1 MPSPSAVS
9 AEARATPLSP
19 AGRPPAPRATPAL
32 AVLGGLAVLVAALA
46 VASLFVGAGD
56 TRPGRVLDFLL
67 DRSGARADGQ
77 LHTVVAT
84 LRLPRTLAGLA
95 IGAALGL
102 AGALLQAAT
111 RNPLAETGLLGVNG
125 GAALGVVVGISYFGV
140 GSGFGYIPWALGGAL
155 AASLLVLLLAGAGRA
170 GASPLRLVLAGAA
183 MTFTVTGL
191 INFIVLGSGKTYDEY
206 RFWVLGSLS
215 GVTSRSLTGVLPVLA
230 LGALAALPAIRPLSA
245 LALGDDAARA
255 LGHRPAA
262 TRVVVAVAVTLL
274 AAGSVALAG
283 PLTFLGLVA
292 GYVAR
297 RLMGPR
303 TGAQLAASALV
314 GAAVLLT
321 ADLAARVVIKPYE
334 TSVALVLALIGGPL
348 LILMVRSK
356 NVLLLGGPA
365 AVSGGSGGRR
375 APARAHRGGDG
386 GPDDSLVL
394 RAGGLSML
402 VPRRGAVAA
411 AGLAVLT
418 AAALGL
424 CVVLGSAVLTP
435 SQALNALFGHGTHA
449 AVLMVRE
456 FSLPRIVAG
465 LLVGAALGVAGC
477 LTQTMARNRLA
488 TPDFLGVNEGAT
500 FAVLLTVLG
509 SSTATFGAWWSG
521 PLGALIAAG
530 TILLVAGRGGAQGY
544 RVLIVGFAV
553 AAMLRSLTELLL
565 AKKDLDIAQAMFT
578 WSVGSLNG
586 RGYSSI
592 TALAVGLAVLLP
604 AALLAGRRL
613 RLLRFGEDVVT
624 VLGTDPARTR
634 LLVLAVATALA
645 GLAVGVGGPIGFIAL
660 SAPVIAARIAGPA
673 RVPLVASALVGAVLV
688 AVADT
693 VGRTAAGDT
702 EIPVG
707 AIAGIVA
714 GPFLLYVLLREQR
727 T

>member
-1 MPSPSAVS
+1 M
-9 AEARATPLSP
+9 
-19 AGRPPAPRATPAL
+19 L

-255 LGHRPAA
+255 LGHRPAV
-262 TRVVVAVAVTLL
+262 TRVVVAAAVTLL

-348 LILMVRSK
+348 LILMVRSR

-365 AVSGGSGGRR
+365 AVSGGPGGRR

-402 VPRRGAVAA
+402 VPRRGAAA
-411 AGLAVLT
+411 VAGLAVLT

-521 PLGALIAAG
+521 PLGALLAAG

-544 RVLIVGFAV
+544 RVLIVGFAF
-553 AAMLRSLTELLL
+553 AAVLRSLTELLL

-592 TALAVGLAVLLP
+592 TALAIGLAVLLP